1 MRHVR
6 FPLKV
11 VTACFG
17 EEKRF
22 DYKKNHG
29 YSKLSNFWLD
39 NINISTTDACNL
51 MIYLISIEVKKGPT
65 SAESF

>member
-1 MRHVR
+1 MRYVR
-6 FPLKV
+6 FLPKV

-39 NINISTTDACNL
+39 NINKSTIDASNL
-51 MIYLISIEVKKGPT
+51 VIYLISIEVKKDST
-65 SAESF
+65 SAKSL